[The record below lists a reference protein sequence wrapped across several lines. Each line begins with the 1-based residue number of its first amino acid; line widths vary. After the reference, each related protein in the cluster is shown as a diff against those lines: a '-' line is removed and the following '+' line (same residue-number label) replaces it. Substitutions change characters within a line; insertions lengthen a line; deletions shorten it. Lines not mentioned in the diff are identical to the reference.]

1 MDENAQHQKALAA
14 IGSKPM
20 MLMVHM
26 VGCGHCERMK
36 SDWSALESEL
46 QPDIVVASVRTGS
59 DAYEKLPANIKS
71 MAEKGYPLVVAVTP
85 EGKAIEYKQEGDGKY
100 RSTSDMKAFA
110 IKTLG
115 KPNKQKGGKARRK
128 RSRSRKTRSRKT
140 RSRKTRRRKTR
151 SRKTRRQTRWTGR
164 RRRTKTRR

>member
-1 MDENAQHQKALAA
+1 MDEKAQHQKALGA

-46 QPDIVVASVRTGS
+46 QPDIVVASVRAGS
-59 DAYEKLPANIKS
+59 DADEKLPANVKS

-85 EGKAIEYKQEGDGKY
+85 EGEAVEYEQAGGGEY

-110 IKTLG
+110 ARTLG
-115 KPNKQKGGKARRK
+115 GSSSQKGGKRRRK
-128 RSRSRKTRSRKT
+128 RSRNRT
-140 RSRKTRRRKTR
+140 TRRR
-151 SRKTRRQTRWTGR
+151 TRRAGR
-164 RRRTKTRR
+164 RRNKKTQRRRTKRRRRAKR